1 MHVRDLIQL
10 ATSRLERAG
19 VEDALLDAELLLGHC
34 LAKSRAGLY
43 LMADVD
49 VEKESEERFLE
60 LLHRREQREPLAYIA
75 KEQEFWSLDFVV
87 GPEVLIPRPETELL
101 LEQGLAAF
109 RKKAGESGLL
119 LDLCCGS
126 GVIAVVLA
134 LELDRP
140 VVAVDLSFAALQLAQ
155 KNARRHGVAHLI
167 SFIHADLFSAI
178 VRRPV
183 FSLVLSN
190 PPYISEEALEQGLQP
205 EVDWYEPRL
214 ALNGGKKG
222 LEVIRKMREELP
234 SRLLPGAELFMEIGA
249 DQGAELL
256 ALFSPEEGRESPFSM
271 VEINKDYGGHDRI
284 FHCKIKG

>member
-19 VEDALLDAELLLGHC
+19 VEGARLDAELLLGHC
-34 LAKSRAGLY
+34 LAKSRADLY

-101 LEQGLAAF
+101 LEQGLAVF
-109 RKKAGESGLL
+109 RKKARERGLL

-134 LELDRP
+134 LELGRP

-167 SFIHADLFSAI
+167 SFVQADLFSAI
-178 VRRPV
+178 VPRPV

-234 SRLLPGAELFMEIGA
+234 LRLLPGAELFMEIGA

-256 ALFSPEEGRESPFSM
+256 ALFSPEEGRENPFSM
-271 VEINKDYGGHDRI
+271 LEIRKD
-284 FHCKIKG
+284 